1 MRFGKVAVLLGLLG
15 GSASAA
21 PAPVVHPNPSNSC
34 GQVVQQPSASE
45 AVKAYFGTIERDG
58 DKFVLRDEAR
68 KIWYEL
74 DDQQTVGKFG
84 GKKVKITGTLDV
96 TKNLIRV
103 QSIEEAS
110 T

>member
-1 MRFGKVAVLLGLLG
+1 MFREVAILLGFLG
-15 GSASAA
+15 SSVFGA
-21 PAPVVHPNPSNSC
+21 PAPIVHPNPSC
-34 GQVVQQPSASE
+34 GNLVQQASANE
-45 AVKAYFGTIERDG
+45 AVKTYFGTIERDG

>member
-1 MRFGKVAVLLGLLG
+1 MAILLGFLG
-15 GSASAA
+15 SSAFVT
-21 PAPVVHPNPSNSC
+21 PALTVRPNPSLA
-34 GQVVQQPSASE
+34 QDDPVLQQSSPDAI
-45 AVKAYFGTIERDG
+45 KTYFGTIERDG

-74 DDQQTVGKFG
+74 DDQQTVGKFS
-84 GKKVKITGTLDV
+84 GKKVKVTGTLDV

>member
-1 MRFGKVAVLLGLLG
+1 MRFRRMAILLGFLG
-15 GSASAA
+15 SSALVT
-21 PAPVVHPNPSNSC
+21 PALTAGPNPSFARDDPAL
-34 GQVVQQPSASE
+34 QQSNPDAI
-45 AVKAYFGTIERDG
+45 KTYFGTIERDG

-74 DDQQTVGKFG
+74 DDQQSVGKFS
-84 GKKVKITGTLDV
+84 GKKVKVTGTLDV
-96 TKNLIRV
+96 TRNLVRV